1 MPFEGK
7 STTITALAGKMA
19 SAGNRVLMID
29 CDLRGPRLHRAFG
42 ITNSRGLSD
51 CIQSPV
57 DLNSIVNVDTQTG
70 ISVVPAG
77 RGQVDPQ
84 KVLSSQ
90 KLCEAIEQWRSVYDF
105 ILIDAPPVLPISDAR
120 ILLPLTDYC
129 LFVTRWRKTRWTV
142 AMHALRLL
150 RESGARLAGVV
161 LSSVD
166 IRAYGA
172 YGFADS
178 DIYGSAYERYA
189 AFNRP

>member
-1 MPFEGK
+1 
-7 STTITALAGKMA
+7 MA
-19 SAGNRVLMID
+19 SAGNRVLLID
-29 CDLRGPRLHRAFG
+29 CDLRAPRLHRAFG
-42 ITNSRGLSD
+42 ITNSHGLSD
-51 CIQSPV
+51 CIQSSA
-57 DLNSIVNVDTQTG
+57 DLDSIVNVDAPTG
-70 ISVVPAG
+70 ISFVPAG
-77 RGQVDPQ
+77 RSRVDPQ

-90 KLCEAIEQWRSVYDF
+90 QLCDAIEQWRSAYDF

-129 LFVTRWRKTRWTV
+129 IFVAQWRKTRWSA
-142 AMHALRLL
+142 AMHGLRLL

-178 DIYGSAYERYA
+178 ESYGPAYERYA
-189 AFNRP
+189 AKVED